1 MGGKMCDPFDLGK
14 NKLIGEVLI
23 GTCNVTLTVVP
34 KKTTNKSISKQEEYS
49 KYKNLT
55 SIDINTQ
62 PVQVKR
68 HYDDVQFGR
77 SDLNKK
83 ASYDYIRFGKR
94 NENAMM
100 I

>member
-1 MGGKMCDPFDLGK
+1 MFPSTYLFLLAVILPINYG
-14 NKLIGEVLI
+14 N
-23 GTCNVTLTVVP
+23 TLP
-34 KKTTNKSISKQEEYS
+34 C
-49 KYKNLT
+49 T
-55 SIDINTQ
+55 SIGCQFYNDIMNPTRFKM
-62 PVQVKR
+62 KR